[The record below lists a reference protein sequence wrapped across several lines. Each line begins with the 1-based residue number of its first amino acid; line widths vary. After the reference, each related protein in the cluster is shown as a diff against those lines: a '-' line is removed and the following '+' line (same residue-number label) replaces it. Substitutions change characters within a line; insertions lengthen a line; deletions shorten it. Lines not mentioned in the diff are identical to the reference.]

1 VGRPRPRVLDALLIA
16 VAGAFLGA
24 AVGCAAPGGILGGIW
39 DDLAGEDSTPSLEAA
54 TYADQG
60 RLAEAVREAE
70 IALRRRPDDPALL
83 AQAADLYLRVD
94 APRRALAVLEHATFV
109 RPGDPEV
116 WERYAAVAEH
126 CRDVESAYVGY
137 RRALALDED
146 RAVALAGFART
157 ARSLG
162 ILDEAKQAERRLQK
176 LPAVGAPPA
185 AAQVGSP
192 PATAP

>member
-1 VGRPRPRVLDALLIA
+1 VIA
-16 VAGAFLGA
+16 FLGAFLGA

-39 DDLAGEDSTPSLEAA
+39 ERFSDEDSSPSLEAA
-54 TYADQG
+54 IYADQG
-60 RLAEAVREAE
+60 RMAEAVREVE

-83 AQAADLYLRVD
+83 AQAADLYLRAD
-94 APRRALAVLEHATFV
+94 APRRALAALEHATFV
-109 RPGDPEV
+109 RPGDADV
-116 WERYAAVAEH
+116 WERYAAVAER
-126 CRDVESAYVGY
+126 CRDVEGAYVGY

-185 AAQVGSP
+185 ADQVGSP
-192 PATAP
+192 PAATP